1 RLAPGQPT
9 YEEKLRAAAPGMVDA
24 YWQQMAKNRQ
34 PADHSDP
41 AKMHTLQEME
51 DLAKASKDETDD
63 VFGGYYDKAAHK
75 PMKADKPGARR
86 SLHDLWADQ
95 QAFLSDPSTTFAD
108 KRAMAKA
115 LVFYFFQSND
125 DVVAPLNREHHA
137 SPSFNKSNVAL
148 NDEAKAQE
156 RVAGDLTATAA
167 KVRKL
172 NEIDRGWD
180 ASANPATRDVNI
192 QLFRPQGGVQK
203 DQDFMWDM
211 FQTLI
216 HEYIH
221 TLAAKRYRDFASS
234 FGDSSLQNN
243 TLIEGMDSFL
253 DEVVWANIRPR
264 VTDPGLRQKVE
275 GPAYAA
281 LPPITVVPAFRRRYS
296 SFTEATRLVTVVGFR
311 NVILAYF
318 KGDIERIG
326 G

>member
-1 RLAPGQPT
+1 LIDST
-9 YEEKLRAAAPGMVDA
+9 YAGDA

-95 QAFLSDPSTTFAD
+95 QAFLSDPSTAFAD

-148 NDEAKAQE
+148 NDEAKAQD